1 MERLPQLNYSLLRDT
16 ALRKKLSEIGIPN
29 GGPRDLLTRRHTE
42 WVNLVNANC
51 DSSKP
56 KTKRELIL
64 ELESWDKSQGRQSSN
79 NYNGAGFTSSV
90 MSKDFDGAAW
100 ASNHDDS
107 FQALIAQAR
116 EKLKRK
122 SGSTSNKPP
131 NPVLGD
137 NESLAAS
144 PERNSGES
152 GRSKD
157 HSNPKEGV
165 DDPRETQSPG
175 SKADYDVGD

>member
-1 MERLPQLNYSLLRDT
+1 MERLPQLNYSLLKDT

-64 ELESWDKSQGRQSSN
+64 ELESWDRTQGRQSSN
-79 NYNGAGFTSSV
+79 NYNGAGSTPAV
-90 MSKDFDGAAW
+90 MSKEFDGAAW

-122 SGSTSNKPP
+122 SGPTSNDNS
-131 NPVLGD
+131 NPD
-137 NESLAAS
+137 DSESLAAR
-144 PERNSGES
+144 PTRNSADS
-152 GRSKD
+152 VRSKD
-157 HSNPKEGV
+157 HPNSKEGV
-165 DDPRETQSPG
+165 DLLRDIQSPG
-175 SKADYDVGD
+175 SKADHDVGD